1 MEILSTIFY
10 FLIVIGVLVFV
21 HEFGHF
27 FAARMTGMRAEV
39 FAFGM
44 GYRLFGW
51 NRLNGFTFGKLNKE
65 TEEALEN
72 HTDYRI
78 CAFPIGGYVK
88 IPGMIDESMDKEFI
102 NKPPQPW
109 EYRAKPVWKRMI
121 VITAGVIMNIFLA
134 FLIFYSLSIFKGK
147 SLIDTTTI
155 GYVAKGSTAAEF
167 GIQKNDK
174 ILSINNQQIVYWD
187 DVQSALYIDN
197 LGESIS
203 IDLLRNSQNVTV
215 KIPKEKVGILSDKA
229 FGLYPDKMYP
239 VINGT
244 VSGKPAEFIGLTKG
258 DVISYVAG
266 QKIDNTQ
273 ELVDNIKLNANK
285 DVEIKWMR
293 GGTEMSS
300 LVSVGA
306 DSTIGIDIGT
316 KYEGTVKEVK
326 YNVITAIPRA
336 FSDMYY
342 FGVEVFFK
350 SIGKVIVGDIP
361 FKKAIGGPIKI
372 AQASAQSAES
382 GFAAF
387 IGFVALL
394 SMSLAVINILP
405 FPALDGGHFVILV
418 WEAVFRRPVPHKV
431 QIVLQNVGFILLIAL
446 MLFVIYNDIISI
458 K

>member
-1 MEILSTIFY
+1 MEIVSTIFY
-10 FLIVIGVLVFV
+10 FLIVIGVLVV
-21 HEFGHF
+21 IHEFGHF

-44 GYRLFGW
+44 GYRLFGY
-51 NRLNGFTFGKLNKE
+51 NKITGFTFGKLN
-65 TEEALEN
+65 EEIDLGEN
-72 HTDYRI
+72 TDYRV

-88 IPGMIDESMDKEFI
+88 IPGMIDESMDKGFLNSEP
-102 NKPPQPW
+102 KPW

-134 FLIFYSLSIFKGK
+134 FIIFYSLSIFKGK
-147 SLIDTTTI
+147 SFIDTTTI
-155 GYVAKGSTAAEF
+155 GYVAKGSTASEF
-167 GIQKNDK
+167 GIKKGDK
-174 ILSINNQQIVYWD
+174 ILRINNQQIEYWD

-197 LGESIS
+197 LGESIN
-203 IDLLRNSQNVTV
+203 IDLTRNSEPLTI
-215 KIPKEKVGILSDKA
+215 KIPKEKVGILSDKT
-229 FGLYPDKMYP
+229 FGLYPEKMTP
-239 VINGT
+239 VINSAL
-244 VSGKPAEFIGLTKG
+244 SGKPAEKIGLTKG
-258 DVISYVAG
+258 DIIIGISG
-266 QKIDNTQ
+266 ESIENTQ

-285 DVEIKWMR
+285 EVSIKWVR
-293 GGTEMSS
+293 NGLEMTSKV
-300 LVSVGA
+300 LVGA
-306 DSTIGIDIGT
+306 DSTIGIDIST
-316 KYEGTVKEVK
+316 KYEGVVKEVR
-326 YNVITAIPRA
+326 YNVLTAIPHA

-350 SIGKVIVGDIP
+350 SIGKVITGDIP

-382 GFAAF
+382 GFGSF

-405 FPALDGGHFVILV
+405 FPALDGGHFMILL
-418 WEAVFRRPVPHKV
+418 WEAIFRKPVSYKV
-431 QIVLQNVGFILLIAL
+431 QIVLQNVGFIVLIAL

>member
-44 GYRLFGW
+44 GYRLFGY
-51 NRLNGFTFGKLNKE
+51 NRVNGFSFGKLDEN
-65 TEEALEN
+65 TDLGN

-88 IPGMIDESMDKEFI
+88 IPGMIDESMDKKFVTSE
-102 NKPPQPW
+102 PQPW

-121 VITAGVIMNIFLA
+121 VITAGVIMNILLA
-134 FLIFYSLSIFKGK
+134 FLIFYSISIFKGK

-155 GYVAKGSTAAEF
+155 GYVSKGSTAAEF
-167 GIQKNDK
+167 GILKGDK
-174 ILSINNQQIVYWD
+174 VVSINNQKIQYWD
-187 DVQSALYIDN
+187 NVQSALYVDN
-197 LGESIS
+197 LGESIT
-203 IDLLRNSQNVTV
+203 IDVLRNSQNVQF
-215 KIPKEKVGILSDKA
+215 KIPKEKVGILSDKS
-229 FGLYPDKMYP
+229 FGLYPEKMTP
-239 VINGT
+239 IINGT
-244 VSGKPAEFIGLTKG
+244 LSGKAAEKIGLQKG
-258 DVISYVAG
+258 DIVNFVGTESIG
-266 QKIDNTQ
+266 NTQ
-273 ELVDNIKLNANK
+273 ELVDNIKMNANK
-285 DVEIKWMR
+285 EIDLKWMR
-293 GGTEMSS
+293 NGSQM
-300 LVSVGA
+300 VSKILVGA
-306 DSTIGIDIGT
+306 DSTIGIDIST
-316 KYEGTVKEVK
+316 KYEGNIIEVK
-326 YNVITAIPRA
+326 YNVITAIPHA
-336 FSDMYY
+336 FNDMYY

-350 SIGKVIVGDIP
+350 SIGKVITGDIP

-382 GFAAF
+382 GFASF

-405 FPALDGGHFVILV
+405 FPALDGGHFMILLF
-418 WEAVFRRPVPHKV
+418 EAIFRKPVSYKV

>member
-1 MEILSTIFY
+1 MEIISTIFY

-27 FAARMTGMRAEV
+27 FAARMTGMRAEI

-51 NRLNGFTFGKLNKE
+51 NRLDGFTFGKLKKE
-65 TEEALEN
+65 TEEQLGD

-121 VITAGVIMNIFLA
+121 VITAGVIMNIILA

-155 GYVAKGSTAAEF
+155 GYVSQGSTASEF
-167 GIQKNDK
+167 GIKKYDK
-174 ILSINNQQIVYWD
+174 IIAINNQPINYWD

-197 LGESIS
+197 LRESIS
-203 IDLLRNSQNVTV
+203 IDLLRSGEKIII
-215 KIPKEKVGILSDKA
+215 KIPKDKVGILSDKS
-229 FGLYPDKMYP
+229 FGLYPEKMTP
-239 VINGT
+239 VLNGT
-244 VSGKPAEFIGLTKG
+244 VSGKPAEVIGLAKG
-258 DVISYVAG
+258 DVLTYVAG
-266 QKIDNTQ
+266 QKVDNTQ
-273 ELVDNIKLNANK
+273 ELIDIIKINANK
-285 DVEIKWMR
+285 EIELKWLR
-293 GGTEMSS
+293 EGNEMTSMVAVSS
-300 LVSVGA
+300 
-306 DSTIGIDIGT
+306 DSTIGINIST
-316 KYEGTVKEVK
+316 KYEGSVKEVK
-326 YNVITAIPRA
+326 YNVITAVPHA
-336 FSDMYY
+336 FSDMWY

-350 SIGKVIVGDIP
+350 SIGKIIVGDIP
-361 FKKAIGGPIKI
+361 FNKAIGGPIKI

-382 GFAAF
+382 GFPAF

-405 FPALDGGHFVILV
+405 FPALDGGHFMILI
-418 WEAVFRRPVPHKV
+418 WEAIFRKPVPHKV
-431 QIVLQNVGFILLIAL
+431 QIALQNVGFILLIAL

>member
-1 MEILSTIFY
+1 MEIVSTIFY

-44 GYRLFGW
+44 GYRLFGY
-51 NRLNGFTFGKLNKE
+51 NRVNGFSFGKLDEN
-65 TEEALEN
+65 TELGN

-88 IPGMIDESMDKEFI
+88 IPGMIDESMDKGFVNSE
-102 NKPPQPW
+102 PQPW

-121 VITAGVIMNIFLA
+121 VITAGVIMNILLA
-134 FLIFYSLSIFKGK
+134 FLVFYSLSIFKGK
-147 SLIDTTTI
+147 SLIDTTTV

-167 GIQKNDK
+167 GIQKGDK
-174 ILSINNQQIVYWD
+174 ILSINNQKIQYWD
-187 DVQSALYIDN
+187 EVQSSLYVDN
-197 LGESIS
+197 LGEAITVN
-203 IDLLRNSQNVTV
+203 ILRNSQNVSV
-215 KIPKEKVGILSDKA
+215 KIPKEKVGILSDKS
-229 FGLYPDKMYP
+229 FGLYPDKMTP
-239 VINGT
+239 VINSAL
-244 VSGKPAEFIGLTKG
+244 SGKPADKIGLIKG
-258 DVISYVAG
+258 DVITQVGNESIG
-266 QKIDNTQ
+266 NTQ
-273 ELVDNIKLNANK
+273 ELVDNIKLNTNK
-285 DVEIKWMR
+285 EIDLKWMR
-293 GGTEMSS
+293 NGTQMTSKV
-300 LVSVGA
+300 LVGA
-306 DSTIGIDIGT
+306 DSTIGIDIST
-316 KYEGTVKEVK
+316 KYEGNIIEKK
-326 YNVITAIPRA
+326 YNAITAIPHA
-336 FSDMYY
+336 FGDMYY

-350 SIGKVIVGDIP
+350 SIGKVITGDIP

-382 GFAAF
+382 GFASF

-405 FPALDGGHFVILV
+405 FPALDGGHFVILIF
-418 WEAVFRRPVPHKV
+418 EAVFRKPVSYKI

>member
-44 GYRLFGW
+44 GYRLFGY
-51 NRLNGFTFGKLNKE
+51 NRITGFSFGKLDEN
-65 TEEALEN
+65 TELGS

-88 IPGMIDESMDKEFI
+88 IPGMIDESMDKGFVNSE
-102 NKPPQPW
+102 PQPW

-121 VITAGVIMNIFLA
+121 VITAGVIMNILLA
-134 FLIFYSLSIFKGK
+134 FIIFYSISIFKGK

-155 GYVAKGSTAAEF
+155 GYVSKSSTAAEF
-167 GIQKNDK
+167 GLLKGDK
-174 ILSINNQQIVYWD
+174 VVTINNQKIQYWD
-187 DVQSALYIDN
+187 DVQSALYVDN
-197 LGESIS
+197 LGEAVTFNV
-203 IDLLRNSQNVTV
+203 LRNGQSVSI
-215 KIPKEKVGILSDKA
+215 KIPKEKVGILSDKS
-229 FGLYPDKMYP
+229 FGLYPEKMTP
-239 VINGT
+239 IINSAL
-244 VSGKPAEFIGLTKG
+244 SGKPAEKIGLQKG
-258 DVISYVAG
+258 DIITYVG
-266 QKIDNTQ
+266 NESVGNTQ
-273 ELVDNIKLNANK
+273 ELVDNIKMSANK
-285 DVEIKWMR
+285 EVDLKWMR
-293 GGTEMSS
+293 NGAQMTAKV
-300 LVSVGA
+300 LVSA
-306 DSTIGIDIGT
+306 DSTIGIDIST
-316 KYEGTVKEVK
+316 KYEGSIKEVK
-326 YNVITAIPRA
+326 YNVITAIPHA
-336 FSDMYY
+336 FGDMYY

-350 SIGKVIVGDIP
+350 SIGKVITGDIP

-382 GFAAF
+382 GFASF

-405 FPALDGGHFVILV
+405 FPALDGGHFVILMF
-418 WEAVFRRPVPHKV
+418 EAIFRKPVSFKI

>member
-1 MEILSTIFY
+1 MEILNTIFY

-51 NRLNGFTFGKLNKE
+51 NRINGFSFGKLNKE
-65 TEEALEN
+65 TEENLGS

-121 VITAGVIMNIFLA
+121 VITAGVIMNILLA

-155 GYVAKGSTAAEF
+155 GYVAKGSTAEEF
-167 GIQKNDK
+167 GIQKNDR
-174 ILSINNQQIVYWD
+174 IISINNQPINYWD

-203 IDLLRNSQNVTV
+203 LELIRNSQNLTII
-215 KIPKEKVGILSDKA
+215 IPKEKVGILSDKS
-229 FGLYPDKMYP
+229 FGLFPEKMYP
-239 VINGT
+239 IINSAL
-244 VSGKPAEFIGLTKG
+244 SGKPAESIGLIKG
-258 DVISYVAG
+258 DRITHVAG

-273 ELVDNIKLNANK
+273 ELVDNIKMNANRNI
-285 DVEIKWMR
+285 ELKWMR
-293 GGTEMSS
+293 DGAEMTSM
-300 LVSVGA
+300 VSVGA
-306 DSTIGIDIGT
+306 DSTIGVDIAT

-342 FGVEVFFK
+342 YGIEVFFK
-350 SIGKVIVGDIP
+350 SIGKVIMGDIP

-418 WEAVFRRPVPHKV
+418 WEAIFRRPVPHKV

-446 MLFVIYNDIISI
+446 MLFVIYNDIITI

>member
-1 MEILSTIFY
+1 MEIVSTVFY

-44 GYRLFGW
+44 GYRLFGY
-51 NRLNGFTFGKLNKE
+51 NRVNGFTFGKLD
-65 TEEALEN
+65 EN
-72 HTDYRI
+72 AELGSHTDYRI

-88 IPGMIDESMDKEFI
+88 IPGMIDESMDKGFVNSE
-102 NKPPQPW
+102 PQPW

-121 VITAGVIMNIFLA
+121 VITAGVIMNILLA
-134 FLIFYSLSIFKGK
+134 FLVFYSLSIFKGK

-167 GIQKNDK
+167 GLQKGDK
-174 ILSINNQQIVYWD
+174 ILTINNQKINFWD
-187 DVQSALYIDN
+187 DVQSSLYVDN
-197 LGESIS
+197 LGEAITVNV
-203 IDLLRNSQNVTV
+203 IRNSQNISV
-215 KIPKEKVGILSDKA
+215 KIPKEKVGILSDKS
-229 FGLYPDKMYP
+229 FGLYPEKMTP
-239 VINGT
+239 VLNGAL
-244 VSGKPAEFIGLTKG
+244 SGKPADKIGLQKG
-258 DVISYVAG
+258 DIITYVG
-266 QKIDNTQ
+266 NESIGTTQ
-273 ELVDNIKLNANK
+273 ELIDNIKINADK
-285 DVEIKWMR
+285 EIDLKWMR
-293 GGTEMSS
+293 NGSQMTSRV
-300 LVSVGA
+300 LVGA
-306 DSTIGIDIGT
+306 DSTIGIDIST
-316 KYEGTVKEVK
+316 KYEGNIKEVK
-326 YNVITAIPRA
+326 YNAITAIPKA
-336 FSDMYY
+336 FGDMYY

-350 SIGKVIVGDIP
+350 SIGKVITGDIP

-382 GFAAF
+382 GFASF

-405 FPALDGGHFVILV
+405 FPALDGGHFVILMF
-418 WEAVFRRPVPHKV
+418 EAIFRKPVSYKI

>member
-44 GYRLFGW
+44 GYRLFGY
-51 NRLNGFTFGKLNKE
+51 NRINGFSFGKLDEKAE
-65 TEEALEN
+65 LGN

-88 IPGMIDESMDKEFI
+88 IPGMIDESMDKGFVNTE
-102 NKPPQPW
+102 PQPW

-121 VITAGVIMNIFLA
+121 VITAGVIMNILLA
-134 FLIFYSLSIFKGK
+134 FLVFYSLSIFKGK
-147 SLIDTTTI
+147 SLIDTTTV
-155 GYVAKGSTAAEF
+155 GYVAKSSTAAEF
-167 GIQKNDK
+167 GIQKGDK
-174 ILSINNQQIVYWD
+174 IISINNQKISYWD
-187 DVQSALYIDN
+187 EVQSSLYVDN
-197 LGESIS
+197 LGEAITVN
-203 IDLLRNSQNVTV
+203 ILRNSQNITI
-215 KIPKEKVGILSDKA
+215 KIPKEKVGILSDKT
-229 FGLYPDKMYP
+229 FGLYPEKMTP
-239 VINGT
+239 VINSAL
-244 VSGKPAEFIGLTKG
+244 SGKPAEKIGLQKG
-258 DVISYVAG
+258 DVITYVG
-266 QKIDNTQ
+266 NESVGSTQ
-273 ELVDNIKLNANK
+273 ELVDNIKQNANK
-285 DVEIKWMR
+285 EIDLKWVR
-293 GGTEMSS
+293 NGTQMSS
-300 LVSVGA
+300 KVLVGA
-306 DSTIGIDIGT
+306 DSTIGIDIST
-316 KYEGTVKEVK
+316 KYEGNVIEKK
-326 YNVITAIPRA
+326 YNVITAIPHA

-350 SIGKVIVGDIP
+350 SIGKVITGDIP

-382 GFAAF
+382 GFASF

-405 FPALDGGHFVILV
+405 FPALDGGHFVILIF
-418 WEAVFRRPVPHKV
+418 EAIFRKPVSYKV

>member
-1 MEILSTIFY
+1 MEIINTVFY
-10 FLIVIGVLVFV
+10 FLVVIGVLVFV

-27 FAARMTGMRAEV
+27 FAARMTGMRAEI

-44 GYRLFGW
+44 GYRLLGW
-51 NRLNGFTFGKLNKE
+51 NRIDGFTFGKLRKE
-65 TEEALEN
+65 TEEALGN

-102 NKPPQPW
+102 NKEPQPW
-109 EYRAKPVWKRMI
+109 EYRAKPIWKRMI

-147 SLIDTTTI
+147 SLVDTTTI

-167 GIQKNDK
+167 GLQKFDK
-174 ILSINNQQIVYWD
+174 ILAINNQPINYWD

-203 IDLLRNSQNVTV
+203 IDILRNNEKVNV
-215 KIPKEKVGILSDKA
+215 KIPKEKVGILSDKS
-229 FGLYPDKMYP
+229 FGLFPEKMTP
-239 VINGT
+239 VINAT
-244 VSGKPAEFIGLTKG
+244 ESGKPAESIGLTKG
-258 DVISYVAG
+258 DVITSVAG
-266 QKIDNTQ
+266 QRIDNTQ
-273 ELVDNIKLNANK
+273 ELVDNIKYNANK
-285 DVEIKWMR
+285 EIELKWKR
-293 GGTEMSS
+293 DGNEMTSN
-300 LVSVGA
+300 VTVGA
-306 DSTIGIDIGT
+306 DSTIGIGIST
-316 KYEGTVKEVK
+316 KYEGTVKELK
-326 YNVITAIPRA
+326 YNVITAIPHA
-336 FSDMYY
+336 FSDMWYY
-342 FGVEVFFK
+342 GVEVFFK
-350 SIGKVIVGDIP
+350 SIGKIITGDIP
-361 FKKAIGGPIKI
+361 FNKAIGGPIKI

-382 GFAAF
+382 GFPAF

-405 FPALDGGHFVILV
+405 FPALDGGHFMILV
-418 WEAVFRRPVPHKV
+418 WEAIFRRPVSHKV
-431 QIVLQNVGFILLIAL
+431 QIALQNVGFILLIAL

>member
-1 MEILSTIFY
+1 MEIINTIFY

-51 NRLNGFTFGKLNKE
+51 NRINGFTFGKLNKE
-65 TEEALEN
+65 TEDALGN

-109 EYRAKPVWKRMI
+109 EYRAKPIWKRMI

-147 SLIDTTTI
+147 SLVDTTTI

-167 GIQKNDK
+167 GIQKSDK
-174 ILSINNQQIVYWD
+174 ILSINNQPINYWD
-187 DVQSALYIDN
+187 EVQSALYIDN

-203 IDLLRNSQNVTV
+203 IDLMRNNEKVNV
-215 KIPKEKVGILSDKA
+215 KIPKEKVGILSDKS
-229 FGLYPDKMYP
+229 FGLYPEKMIP
-239 VINGT
+239 VINGA
-244 VSGKPAEFIGLTKG
+244 VSGKPAESIGLIKG
-258 DVISYVAG
+258 DVITSVAG
-266 QKIDNTQ
+266 QRIDNTQ
-273 ELVDNIKLNANK
+273 ELVDNIKYNANK
-285 DVEIKWMR
+285 EIELRWKR
-293 GGTEMSS
+293 DGNEMAAN
-300 LVSVGA
+300 VVVGA
-306 DSTIGIDIGT
+306 DSTIGIDIST
-316 KYEGTVKEVK
+316 KYEGAVKELK
-326 YNVITAIPRA
+326 YNVITAIPHA
-336 FSDMYY
+336 FSDMWYY
-342 FGVEVFFK
+342 GVEVFFK
-350 SIGKVIVGDIP
+350 SIGKIIVGDIP
-361 FKKAIGGPIKI
+361 FNKAIGGPIKI

-382 GFAAF
+382 GFPAF

-405 FPALDGGHFVILV
+405 FPALDGGHFMILV
-418 WEAVFRRPVPHKV
+418 WEAIFRRPVSHKV
-431 QIVLQNVGFILLIAL
+431 QIALQNVGFILLIAL

>member
-44 GYRLFGW
+44 GYRLFGY
-51 NRLNGFTFGKLNKE
+51 NRITGFSFGKLDEN
-65 TEEALEN
+65 TELGN

-88 IPGMIDESMDKEFI
+88 IPGMIDESMDKGFVNSE
-102 NKPPQPW
+102 PQPW

-134 FLIFYSLSIFKGK
+134 FLVFYSLSIFKGK

-155 GYVAKGSTAAEF
+155 GYVAKSSTAAEF
-167 GIQKNDK
+167 GLQKGDK
-174 ILSINNQQIVYWD
+174 IVSINNQKIQYWD
-187 DVQSALYIDN
+187 DVQSALYVDN
-197 LGESIS
+197 LGEAVTFNV
-203 IDLLRNSQNVTV
+203 LRNSQNVSV
-215 KIPKEKVGILSDKA
+215 KIPKDKVGILSDKS
-229 FGLYPDKMYP
+229 FGLYPEKMTP
-239 VINGT
+239 VINSAL
-244 VSGKPAEFIGLTKG
+244 SGKSAEKIGLQKG
-258 DVISYVAG
+258 DIINFVGSQSVG
-266 QKIDNTQ
+266 NTQ

-285 DVEIKWMR
+285 EIELKWMR
-293 GGTEMSS
+293 NGTQMASMV
-300 LVSVGA
+300 LVAA

-316 KYEGTVKEVK
+316 KFEGNLKEVK
-326 YNVITAIPRA
+326 YNAISAIPHA

-342 FGVEVFFK
+342 YGVEVFFK
-350 SIGKVIVGDIP
+350 SIGKVITGDIP

-382 GFAAF
+382 GFASF

-405 FPALDGGHFVILV
+405 FPALDGGHFVILIF
-418 WEAVFRRPVPHKV
+418 EAIFRKPVSYKI

>member
-1 MEILSTIFY
+1 
-10 FLIVIGVLVFV
+10 
-21 HEFGHF
+21 
-27 FAARMTGMRAEV
+27 MTGMRAEV

-44 GYRLFGW
+44 GYRLFGY
-51 NRLNGFTFGKLNKE
+51 NRITGFSFGKLDEK
-65 TEEALEN
+65 TELEN

-88 IPGMIDESMDKEFI
+88 IPGMIDESMDKGFVNSE
-102 NKPPQPW
+102 PQPW

-134 FLIFYSLSIFKGK
+134 FLVFYSLSIFKGK

-155 GYVAKGSTAAEF
+155 GYVAKSSTAAEF
-167 GIQKNDK
+167 GLQKGDK
-174 ILSINNQQIVYWD
+174 IISINNQKIQYWD
-187 DVQSALYIDN
+187 DVQSALYVDN
-197 LGESIS
+197 LGEAVTFNI
-203 IDLLRNSQNVTV
+203 LRNSQNVSV
-215 KIPKEKVGILSDKA
+215 KIPKDKVGILSDKS
-229 FGLYPDKMYP
+229 FGLYPEKMTP
-239 VINGT
+239 VINSSL
-244 VSGKPAEFIGLTKG
+244 SGKSAEKIGLQKG
-258 DVISYVAG
+258 DIINFVGTQSVG
-266 QKIDNTQ
+266 NTQ

-285 DVEIKWMR
+285 EIELKWLR
-293 GGTEMSS
+293 NGTQMASMV
-300 LVSVGA
+300 LVGA
-306 DSTIGIDIGT
+306 DSTIGIDIST
-316 KYEGTVKEVK
+316 KFEGNLKEVK
-326 YNVITAIPRA
+326 YNVISAIPHA

-342 FGVEVFFK
+342 YGVEVFFK
-350 SIGKVIVGDIP
+350 SIGKVITGDIP

-382 GFAAF
+382 GFASF

-405 FPALDGGHFVILV
+405 FPALDGGHFVILIF
-418 WEAVFRRPVPHKV
+418 EAIFRKPVSYKI

>member
-1 MEILSTIFY
+1 MEIVSTVFY
-10 FLIVIGVLVFV
+10 FLIVIGVLVV
-21 HEFGHF
+21 IHEFGHF

-44 GYRLFGW
+44 GYRLFGY
-51 NRLNGFTFGKLNKE
+51 NKITGFTFGKLNDDID
-65 TEEALEN
+65 LGEN
-72 HTDYRI
+72 TDYRV

-88 IPGMIDESMDKEFI
+88 IPGMIDESMDKGFLNTEP
-102 NKPPQPW
+102 KPW

-134 FLIFYSLSIFKGK
+134 FIIFYSLSIFKGK
-147 SLIDTTTI
+147 SYIDTTTI
-155 GYVAKGSTAAEF
+155 GYVAKGSTASEF
-167 GIQKNDK
+167 GIKKGDQ
-174 ILSINNQQIVYWD
+174 ILSINNQQIKYWD

-197 LGESIS
+197 LGESIN
-203 IDLLRNSQNVTV
+203 IELLRNSQPIII
-215 KIPKEKVGILSDKA
+215 KIPKEKVGILSDKT
-229 FGLYPDKMYP
+229 FGLYPEKMTP
-239 VINGT
+239 VINSAL
-244 VSGKPAEFIGLTKG
+244 SGKPADKIGLTKG
-258 DVISYVAG
+258 DIIISVSG
-266 QKIDNTQ
+266 ENIGNTQ

-285 DVEIKWMR
+285 EVNLKWVR
-293 GGTEMSS
+293 NGLEMTSK
-300 LVSVGA
+300 VQVGA
-306 DSTIGIDIGT
+306 DSTIGIDIST
-316 KYEGTVKEVK
+316 KYEGVVKEVR
-326 YNVITAIPRA
+326 YDVISAIPHA

-350 SIGKVIVGDIP
+350 SIGKVITGDIP

-382 GFAAF
+382 GFGAF

-405 FPALDGGHFVILV
+405 FPALDGGHFMILL
-418 WEAVFRRPVPHKV
+418 WEAIFRKPVSYKV
-431 QIVLQNVGFILLIAL
+431 QIVLQNVGFIVLIAL

>member
-1 MEILSTIFY
+1 MEIVSTIFY

-44 GYRLFGW
+44 GYRLFGY
-51 NRLNGFTFGKLNKE
+51 NRVNGFSFGKLDEKAE
-65 TEEALEN
+65 LGS

-88 IPGMIDESMDKEFI
+88 IPGMIDESMDKGFVNSE
-102 NKPPQPW
+102 PQPW

-121 VITAGVIMNIFLA
+121 VITAGVIMNILLA

-155 GYVAKGSTAAEF
+155 GYVAKNSTASEF
-167 GIQKNDK
+167 GLQKGDK
-174 ILSINNQQIVYWD
+174 ILSINNQPIKYWD
-187 DVQSALYIDN
+187 DVQSALYVDN
-197 LGESIS
+197 LGEAITVN
-203 IDLLRNSQNVTV
+203 ILRNSQNLSI
-215 KIPKEKVGILSDKA
+215 KIPKEKVGILSDKS
-229 FGLYPDKMYP
+229 FGLYPEKMTP
-239 VINGT
+239 IINGT
-244 VSGKPAEFIGLTKG
+244 LSGKSAEKIGLQKG
-258 DVISYVAG
+258 DVITNVGNESIG
-266 QKIDNTQ
+266 NTQ
-273 ELVDNIKLNANK
+273 ELVDNIKMNADK
-285 DVEIKWMR
+285 EIELKWMR
-293 GGTEMSS
+293 NGSQMASKI
-300 LVSVGA
+300 LVGA
-306 DSTIGIDIGT
+306 DSTIGIDIST
-316 KYEGTVKEVK
+316 KYEGNVQEVK
-326 YNVITAIPRA
+326 YNAITAIPHA
-336 FSDMYY
+336 FSNMYY

-350 SIGKVIVGDIP
+350 SIGKVITGDIP

-405 FPALDGGHFVILV
+405 FPALDGGHFVILIF
-418 WEAVFRRPVPHKV
+418 EAIFRKPVSYKI

>member
-1 MEILSTIFY
+1 MEIVSTIFY

-44 GYRLFGW
+44 GYRLFGY
-51 NRLNGFTFGKLNKE
+51 NRINGFSFGKLDENAE
-65 TEEALEN
+65 LGN

-88 IPGMIDESMDKEFI
+88 IPGMIDESMDKGFVNTE
-102 NKPPQPW
+102 PQPW

-121 VITAGVIMNIFLA
+121 VITAGVIMNILLA
-134 FLIFYSLSIFKGK
+134 FLVFYSLSIFKGK

-155 GYVAKGSTAAEF
+155 GYVAKNSTAAEF
-167 GIQKNDK
+167 GIQKGDK
-174 ILSINNQQIVYWD
+174 ILTINNQKINYWD

-197 LGESIS
+197 LGESIALNIQRDS
-203 IDLLRNSQNVTV
+203 KEITI
-215 KIPKEKVGILSDKA
+215 KIPKEKVGILSDKT
-229 FGLYPDKMYP
+229 FGLYPDKMTP
-239 VINGT
+239 VINST
-244 VSGKPAEFIGLTKG
+244 FSGKPADKIGLTKG
-258 DVISYVAG
+258 DVITNVGTESIG
-266 QKIDNTQ
+266 NTQ
-273 ELVDNIKLNANK
+273 ELVDNIKLNTNK
-285 DVEIKWMR
+285 EIELKWLR
-293 GGTEMSS
+293 NGNPMSS
-300 LVSVGA
+300 KITVGA
-306 DSTIGIDIGT
+306 DSTIGIDIST
-316 KYEGTVKEVK
+316 KYEGNVIEKK
-326 YNVITAIPRA
+326 YNVISAIPHA

-350 SIGKVIVGDIP
+350 SIGKVITGDIP

-382 GFAAF
+382 GFASF

-405 FPALDGGHFVILV
+405 FPALDGGHFVILIF
-418 WEAVFRRPVPHKV
+418 EAVFRRPVSYKV